1 MTENIGPNGGFHIE
15 ILPVDN
21 YDDDFEAAPPKK
33 ESTLKVINYNTT
45 NLFLKL

>member
-21 YDDDFEAAPPKK
+21 DDDDDLWQILQRKV
-33 ESTLKVINYNTT
+33 STLKVIN
-45 NLFLKL
+45 